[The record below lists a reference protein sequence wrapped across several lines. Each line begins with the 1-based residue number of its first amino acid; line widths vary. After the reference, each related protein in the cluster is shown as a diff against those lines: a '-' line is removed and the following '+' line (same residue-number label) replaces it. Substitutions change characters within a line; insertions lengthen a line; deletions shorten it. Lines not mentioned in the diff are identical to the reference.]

1 MRSTRF
7 SPSSRRS
14 AWSGPSRRPSRA
26 GPAPRRSAASKGI
39 NAADAVPPPMV
50 LFAKDILEPEF
61 LSERPDTTLLEA
73 AKAMADRRQGFVI
86 VTSPEGRPI
95 GIVTEWDI
103 LAKVVA
109 GGRDPATVPGPEISG
124 PIAALEFAASGDRPA
139 APHLAGVNRLEPGEE
154 LNHLGERPEGS
165 LAFPDPRILVHE
177 GAVPIPEP
185 FFVVDPDHDRLVSQ
199 FPEFVASDD
208 AWSEGVRPV
217 FARRG
222 AHPSLRRRHLEI
234 PRRKVVE
241 DRDAEQ
247 MLGSLRG

>member
-26 GPAPRRSAASKGI
+26 GHAPRRSAASKGI

-61 LSERPDTTLLEA
+61 LSMRPDTTLLGA

-109 GGRDPATVPGPEISG
+109 AGRDRAMV
-124 PIAALEFAASGDRPA
+124 
-139 APHLAGVNRLEPGEE
+139 RLEE
-154 LNHLGERPEGS
+154 LMTRP
-165 LAFPDPRILVHE
+165 LVL
-177 GAVPIPEP
+177 
-185 FFVVDPDHDRLVSQ
+185 VD
-199 FPEFVASDD
+199 AGD
-208 AWSEGVRPV
+208 AIH
-217 FARRG
+217 RG
-222 AHPSLRRRHLEI
+222 A
-234 PRRKVVE
+234 
-241 DRDAEQ
+241 
-247 MLGSLRG
+247 